1 MKLDPFWKSYALLI
15 LIAQLFIA
23 GLFVLIHDRGT
34 AAPAAREEAFDVR
47 KLPRDQSGY

>member
-34 AAPAAREEAFDVR
+34 AAPAVREESFDAR
-47 KLPRDQSGY
+47 KLPRNESVY